1 MSGSSAQSGSSSSL
15 ACPLTYAGRIAV
27 VTTSITLGQLK
38 VGQRVR
44 WQGIDGNL
52 RMLPWAGY
60 PNGFQ
65 TVGPLGPH
73 HETSSHQLSL
83 ASSDAM

>member
-1 MSGSSAQSGSSSSL
+1 M
-15 ACPLTYAGRIAV
+15 

-52 RMLPWAGY
+52 RTLPWAAT
-60 PNGFQ
+60 Q
-65 TVGPLGPH
+65 TVFRPLWFWAFSAGFVFKTTPTVSKTL
-73 HETSSHQLSL
+73 ESGGKWSGKFAKTVGV
-83 ASSDAM
+83 